1 MENKENNIPSDSE
14 MEGSTALSTAC
25 SLFTNQSGLHAK
37 KAFDTIRSSGGF
49 GMQGQQLI
57 DLNLG
62 GEEK

>member
-1 MENKENNIPSDSE
+1 MENKENSIPSE
-14 MEGSTALSTAC
+14 MEVALQYKLLVHC
-25 SLFTNQSGLHAK
+25 LQTNAK

-49 GMQGQQLI
+49 AIQGQQLI